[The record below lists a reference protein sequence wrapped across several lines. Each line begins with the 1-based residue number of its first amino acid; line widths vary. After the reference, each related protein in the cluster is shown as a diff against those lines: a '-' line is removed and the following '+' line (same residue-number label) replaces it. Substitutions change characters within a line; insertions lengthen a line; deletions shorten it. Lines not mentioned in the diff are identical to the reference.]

1 MLTTS
6 SQVKTEQNTVLLNM
20 FVGFFQ
26 YSRCQ
31 FDISEHKNKLV
42 TNILGQNCAYDY
54 LILKL
59 RSVFKKENIIIETI
73 KLNFFD
79 LFKSPHGNWIILNI
93 YSLQKV
99 ILQQYN
105 SLQSQDI
112 MVIVTHQEQ
121 HHLITLILLS
131 HNLVIPKQSENA

>member
-1 MLTTS
+1 
-6 SQVKTEQNTVLLNM
+6 M

-59 RSVFKKENIIIETI
+59 RSVFKKENIIIET
-73 KLNFFD
+73 
-79 LFKSPHGNWIILNI
+79 
-93 YSLQKV
+93 Q
-99 ILQQYN
+99 
-105 SLQSQDI
+105 
-112 MVIVTHQEQ
+112 
-121 HHLITLILLS
+121 LS
-131 HNLVIPKQSENA
+131 